1 MPGAEP
7 DRSARVFEPDGV
19 LDVLAA
25 LKLRDAIVELEPDD
39 QVIVD
44 LHEVRELDDSALAF
58 LVRSLSSRGRPIV
71 LRGIGEHHVRLLRYL
86 GLEGTLA
93 AAP

>member
-7 DRSARVFEPDGV
+7 DRPARVFEPEGV

-25 LKLRDAIVELEPDD
+25 VKLRDAIVELGPDD

-44 LHEVRELDDSALAF
+44 LHEVRDLDDSALAF
-58 LVRSLSSRGRPIV
+58 LVRSLSARGRPIV

-86 GLEGTLA
+86 GLEGTLTD
-93 AAP
+93 AP